1 MPLVWV
7 IVSDA
12 NRPKNHQ
19 KCPKLVLETFNC
31 HELFSLLG
39 PSMRGLK
46 PCFFSISICCHCL
59 VFLLWLAKHGPIL
72 KYSLH
77 QHSTYYTVSLLTSI
91 FFFLKALMGSKQNND
106 LLFVFLVTLGLSSH
120 TIIRQADYIDSWA
133 GFCLFFFTSL
143 KFDLDCFMFC
153 LSTMRGLF

>member
-1 MPLVWV
+1 MVFFWHLRQVFFFRPGGPRSGPRCSL
-7 IVSDA
+7 A
-12 NRPKNHQ
+12 NTSVPGHHFFHAMICHTSVLKKSCHFGALGTKNHQ

-31 HELFSLLG
+31 HVFFSLLG

-77 QHSTYYTVSLLTSI
+77 QHSTYYTVLTSS
-91 FFFLKALMGSKQNND
+91 FFF
-106 LLFVFLVTLGLSSH
+106 
-120 TIIRQADYIDSWA
+120 
-133 GFCLFFFTSL
+133 FF
-143 KFDLDCFMFC
+143 
-153 LSTMRGLF
+153 